1 MPAIYITLPSPINKS
16 LQAKPLLNPNTSAME
31 GHDIIYFIKSA
42 ATSDKLPH
50 EIGKCIGLESITP
63 DSNPR
68 TKITIQVTGQ
78 IEMPSEGDFLFFT
91 KNTEI
96 GTSGLDGCIAEIQMK
111 NTSTA
116 SAELFAVGSDVVLSS
131 K

>member
-1 MPAIYITLPSPINKS
+1 
-16 LQAKPLLNPNTSAME
+16 
-31 GHDIIYFIKSA
+31 
-42 ATSDKLPH
+42 
-50 EIGKCIGLESITP
+50 
-63 DSNPR
+63 
-68 TKITIQVTGQ
+68 
-78 IEMPSEGDFLFFT
+78 MPSEGDFLFFT